1 MSDGSGYRDASTSS
15 APARR
20 GLFDSVLGYR
30 PPSGGP
36 VPKIRTAF
44 TRGAVAVCST
54 PWLLVAAL
62 VPVLVVWLGV
72 VGSGFPGPFGVF
84 GGFLAV
90 PPVSTNMD
98 VGLPTVLLPTKLAL
112 LGGLV
117 SVLPRGIFLA
127 LTSGMIIDVLDGKPV
142 SGGSLRRGIRALPT
156 AVGVCIV
163 SIGFWIFTLLASQML
178 GPGIGTLVQVGVPA
192 LGIYLFGFAVT
203 IAVSERKGMAESL
216 SKSVRA
222 ARLPGSNNL
231 LFALLYVF
239 VSLAIQVI
247 LTTSYGGFDVNPTV
261 KAWAWVLL
269 ANLFHVCIF
278 AALSF
283 RYLYFADSVRDAP
296 ARRLRGGG
304 SGQKAKSV
312 RPGTAKTQVKS
323 TTRKKNSA
331 KSGSSKSNKNRRR

>member
-1 MSDGSGYRDASTSS
+1 M
-15 APARR
+15 
-20 GLFDSVLGYR
+20 
-30 PPSGGP
+30 
-36 VPKIRTAF
+36 
-44 TRGAVAVCST
+44 
-54 PWLLVAAL
+54 
-62 VPVLVVWLGV
+62 
-72 VGSGFPGPFGVF
+72 
-84 GGFLAV
+84 
-90 PPVSTNMD
+90 
-98 VGLPTVLLPTKLAL
+98 
-112 LGGLV
+112 
-117 SVLPRGIFLA
+117 
-127 LTSGMIIDVLDGKPV
+127 
-142 SGGSLRRGIRALPT
+142 
-156 AVGVCIV
+156 
-163 SIGFWIFTLLASQML
+163 
-178 GPGIGTLVQVGVPA
+178 QVGVPA

-247 LTTSYGGFDVNPTV
+247 LTTSYGGFDVNPAV

-269 ANLFHVCIF
+269 ANLFHVCIY

-323 TTRKKNSA
+323 TTPKKNSA